1 MIVSFCKGDKNDS
14 KGDKEQKMLIKDLI
28 EKLQKMNPEKGVIL
42 VSEGMMSA
50 AKEIEEDAD
59 HIRIV
64 G

>member
-1 MIVSFCKGDKNDS
+1 
-14 KGDKEQKMLIKDLI
+14 MLIKDLI

-50 AKEIEEDAD
+50 AKKIEEDAD